1 MTEVTHVDNLVERQL
16 ILKIKEGDQQAFHE
30 LILLFEKK
38 VFRLAWGFFQDRDEA
53 MEIVQETFL
62 KVYEKIDRYDER
74 ARFQD
79 WLLRIAK
86 NLCIDN
92 YRKNKRRKLRQQDV
106 FELVEKRGQTAV
118 ESEDRVDRDSFQ
130 QSLEENITALS
141 NRQRLVFVMKH
152 YNLLKY
158 QEIARVLKIS
168 VGTVKSLHHRASKRL
183 QKKLAHYEVS
193 E

>member
-1 MTEVTHVDNLVERQL
+1 MTEVTHVDNLAERQL

-74 ARFQD
+74 SSFQN
-79 WLLRIAK
+79 WLLRISK
-86 NLCIDN
+86 NLCIDA
-92 YRKNKRRKLRQQDV
+92 YRKFKHRKTHQQDV
-106 FELVEKRGQTAV
+106 FELVEKWGQTAV
-118 ESEDRVDRDSFQ
+118 KSEDRVDSDSFE
-130 QSLEENITALS
+130 QSLKEGIAGLS

-158 QEIARVLKIS
+158 QEIAQVLKIS
-168 VGTVKSLHHRASKRL
+168 VGTVKSLHHRASKSL